1 MYVYMYICIYV
12 YMYICIYLYIYIHIH
27 KHIYRIFPFKRTG
40 AFIKTAVLGGVR
52 LFGGC
57 VYLSGVRLLI

>member
-1 MYVYMYICIYV
+1 M
-12 YMYICIYLYIYIHIH
+12 YLY
-27 KHIYRIFPFKRTG
+27 IYRIFPFKRTG

-57 VYLSGVRLLI
+57 VYSSGVRLLI